1 MADNLRVKPIDVSA
15 PGSFRERLQVM
26 KALAEIRE
34 ADNYIDGQLA
44 LDELLASRLETT
56 DGSDLEEAL
65 TQLSAEEADA
75 MVKELLVTRVPQPSA
90 ES

>member
-1 MADNLRVKPIDVSA
+1 MVDNLRVKPIDVSA

-56 DGSDLEEAL
+56 DGSDLDAAL
-65 TQLSAEEADA
+65 AQLSAEDADA
-75 MVKELLVTRVPQPSA
+75 MVKELLVTRVPQESA
-90 ES
+90 GS

>member
-1 MADNLRVKPIDVSA
+1 MVDNLRVKPIDVSA

-56 DGSDLEEAL
+56 DGSDLETAL
-65 TQLSAEEADA
+65 AQLSAEDADA
-75 MVKELLVTRVPQPSA
+75 MVKELLVTRVPQESA
-90 ES
+90 GS

>member
-26 KALAEIRE
+26 RALAEIRE